1 MSARAEDI
9 ERPQAISVSLSELQ
23 NSSVSLETLEDAF
36 GPASLGIIIVRDLPE
51 NFLNLRKR
59 LLSYSSYLAN
69 LPTDELERVE
79 KAEAKYNV
87 GWSCGKE
94 TLADGRYDTLKGS
107 YYAQPI
113 HDSELEDKARKLYP
127 NVPEMTSKNVWPRE
141 EILPGF
147 EGLFEELCHLIVD
160 TAALVAKNCDRYGMA
175 KLDGYKDGT
184 LENIV
189 RTSVSTKARL
199 LHYFPPP
206 PTTEETTRPESA
218 MALDDDWCATHLD
231 LGALTGLTSQMFVE
245 EDVHPPHAKP
255 DESGLLPALPEMDSH
270 PDPNAGLWIKDR
282 SGRKTLVDIP
292 RGCLAFQTG
301 QALQYITRGKFK
313 AVPHY
318 VRGAAPSK
326 AGKIA
331 RNTLAVFTQ
340 PNLWEMVDEDKDF
353 AKLAQLILSSGL
365 TAMKAHPRPFDIVT
379 LEQRHKEL
387 TLTPQY
393 DNATYASS
401 YGGEVKIEVKLPP
414 RSKLDAISKAF
425 NTGELLATIITCLP
439 AAEILLRTQLICK
452 GFRNATHQVP
462 SIQRKLFRDDTG
474 HYPGILRLPF
484 QIRGMGIE
492 PHEKTEPRFE
502 IFGTLKPV
510 VVQGLQRFA
519 ELRETY
525 ATSPATQTFML
536 RQACLEPVQQWF
548 WKVQRASEGTPIIR
562 VASGIKLKH
571 IFAAVQAFKELN
583 KWDCHFAGCSV

>member
-1 MSARAEDI
+1 M
-9 ERPQAISVSLSELQ
+9 
-23 NSSVSLETLEDAF
+23 T
-36 GPASLGIIIVRDLPE
+36 
-51 NFLNLRKR
+51 
-59 LLSYSSYLAN
+59 
-69 LPTDELERVE
+69 ERVE

-113 HDSELEDKARKLYP
+113 HNSELEEKARKLYP

-141 EILPGF
+141 EVLPGF
-147 EGLFEELCHLIVD
+147 ESLFEELCHLIVD

-206 PTTEETTRPESA
+206 PTPEENTRPDSA

-245 EDVHPPHAKP
+245 EDVYPPHAKP
-255 DESGLLPALPEMDSH
+255 EDTGLLPALPEMDSH

-292 RGCLAFQTG
+292 RDCLAFQTG
-301 QALQYITRGKFK
+301 QALQSITRGKFK

-318 VRGAAPSK
+318 VRGAAPGK

-353 AKLAQLILSSGL
+353 AKLAQLILDNGL
-365 TAMKAHPRPFDIVT
+365 RSLHFPTSEQHQNDMKSRTRPFDIST

-387 TLTPQY
+387 TLSPQY
-393 DNATYASS
+393 DNATYTSS
-401 YGGEVKIEVKLPP
+401 YGGQVKIQVNVPT
-414 RSKLDAISKAF
+414 RTKLDAISKTF
-425 NTGELLATIITCLP
+425 NTGELLAAIITCLP
-439 AAEILLRTQLICK
+439 SSEILLRTQLICK
-452 GFRNATHQVP
+452 GFCSAIHGTP
-462 SIQRKLFRDDTG
+462 SIQEKLFRKVTG
-474 HYPGILRLPF
+474 QYTEALRLPF
-484 QIRGMGIE
+484 RIRGLQFESHGE
-492 PHEKTEPRFE
+492 TEPRFE
-502 IFGTLKPV
+502 ILGTLKPDV
-510 VVQGLQRFA
+510 AQGLQRFA

-536 RQACLEPVQQWF
+536 RQACLEPVQKWF
-548 WKVQRASEGTPIIR
+548 WRVQRACEGTPIIR
-562 VASGIKLKH
+562 VVSGIKLKH
-571 IFAAVQAFKELN
+571 IFAAVQTFKELN
-583 KWDCHFAGCSV
+583 RRDCRFAGCTVSKLDPHEVQIEVSAEWEVLQQDFASTT

>member
-1 MSARAEDI
+1 MRPAQEDSM
-9 ERPQAISVSLSELQ
+9 RPQAISVSLSELQ
-23 NSSVSLETLEDAF
+23 NSSVSLETLEEAF

-51 NFLNLRKR
+51 KFLDLRKR

-69 LPTDELERVE
+69 LPADELDRVE

-113 HDSELEDKARKLYP
+113 HNSELEEKARKLYP

-141 EILPGF
+141 EVLPGF
-147 EGLFEELCHLIVD
+147 ETLFEELCHLIVD

-206 PTTEETTRPESA
+206 PTTEETTRPDSA

-270 PDPNAGLWIKDR
+270 PDPTAGLWIKDR

-292 RGCLAFQTG
+292 RDCLAFQTG
-301 QALQYITRGKFK
+301 QALQSITRGKFK

-318 VRGAAPSK
+318 
-326 AGKIA
+326 
-331 RNTLAVFTQ
+331 
-340 PNLWEMVDEDKDF
+340 
-353 AKLAQLILSSGL
+353 
-365 TAMKAHPRPFDIVT
+365 
-379 LEQRHKEL
+379 QRHKEL
-387 TLTPQY
+387 TLSPQY

-401 YGGEVKIEVKLPP
+401 YGGQVKIQVKVPT
-414 RSKLDAISKAF
+414 RSKLDAISKTF
-425 NTGELLATIITCLP
+425 NTVELLESIITCFP
-439 AAEILLRTQLICK
+439 AAEIILRTQLICK
-452 GFRNATHQVP
+452 GFRNAIHEVP
-462 SIQRKLFRDDTG
+462 SIQGKLFHNITG
-474 HYPGILRLPF
+474 HYTETLRLPLR
-484 QIRGMGIE
+484 IRGLQIE
-492 PHEKTEPRFE
+492 PHTETEPRFE
-502 IFGTLKPV
+502 IFGTLKPD
-510 VVQGLQRFA
+510 VVQGLQRFT
-519 ELRETY
+519 ELRDTY

-536 RQACLEPVQQWF
+536 RQACLEPVQKWF
-548 WKVQRASEGTPIIR
+548 WRVQRASEGTPIIR

-571 IFAAVQAFKELN
+571 ILAAVQTFKGLN
-583 KWDCHFAGCSV
+583 RWDCQFAGCTVSKLDLHEVQIEVSAEWEVLQQNSQAQSGWQGRFLCASRALEGSSDMTGWQQELKRQWMGYGD